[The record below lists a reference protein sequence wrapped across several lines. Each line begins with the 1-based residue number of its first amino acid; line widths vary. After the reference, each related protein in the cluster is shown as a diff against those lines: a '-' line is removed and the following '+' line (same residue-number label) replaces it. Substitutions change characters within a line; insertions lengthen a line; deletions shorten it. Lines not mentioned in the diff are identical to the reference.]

1 MVLHHGLEIVQLT
14 WNRTCRYDLYLSII
28 VYQDTVWMHI
38 PYFPLYSLKLVS
50 CSDHVVQEVPD
61 FPLLKEAVYL
71 KSILDFSFKDV
82 W

>member
-1 MVLHHGLEIVQLT
+1 MVLHHGLEIVHFP
-14 WNRTCRYDLYLSII
+14 WNRTFRYDLYLSII
-28 VYQDTVWMHI
+28 VYQDTVRMHI
-38 PYFPLYSLKLVS
+38 AHFPLYSLELVS
-50 CSDHVVQEVPD
+50 RSDHVVQEIPD